1 MAAVDFSKPFKRMRS
16 LGEEGT
22 ETKKIGIYIACHG
35 ELIERTVKDP
45 RNVTINKQNLG
56 GYGCFSY
63 KVRDPSDHIRTAL
76 SLEHELEGYSFSQ
89 YEDIDHGVEDKYGV
103 KIDKEGACERF
114 CSTRGSWVL
123 KKYSYDAT
131 KRAFIIAFQG
141 RAIDMITCSREE
153 LESFIGGDL
162 TAEEDKHI
170 LDKFFAVRHKFF
182 DTQLLFNLIYL
193 FSKRGVTVANIL
205 DESCN
210 VQFKDKKR
218 VPKEDVF
225 PRGPSGYGGKR
236 TRKRKSRK
244 FTLESP
250 KYGTRVV

>member
-1 MAAVDFSKPFKRMRS
+1 MAAYDFSMPVKRMRS

-63 KVRDPSDHIRTAL
+63 KVREPSDHIRTAL
-76 SLEHELEGYSFSQ
+76 SLEHELVGYSLAQ
-89 YEDIDHGVEDKYGV
+89 YEDMDHGVEDKYGV
-103 KIDKEGACERF
+103 KIDKEGACESF

-131 KRAFIIAFQG
+131 KRTFIIAFQG
-141 RAIDMITCSREE
+141 RPMDMIACTRAE
-153 LESFIGGDL
+153 LEAFIGGTL
-162 TAEEDKHI
+162 SEEDKHI

-193 FSKRGVTVANIL
+193 FNKHQGVTVANIL

-210 VQFKDKKR
+210 VQFKDKKC
-218 VPKEDVF
+218 VPKEEVF
-225 PRGPSGYGGKR
+225 PRGTSGYGGKR
-236 TRKRKSRK
+236 TRKNRKSK
-244 FTLESP
+244 
-250 KYGTRVV
+250 TRRRLL

>member
-1 MAAVDFSKPFKRMRS
+1 MAAYDFSKPVERMRS

-35 ELIERTVKDP
+35 ELIERTVKNP

-63 KVRDPSDHIRTAL
+63 KVRDPSEHIRTAL
-76 SLEHELEGYSFSQ
+76 SLENELVGYSLAQ
-89 YEDIDHGVEDKYGV
+89 YEDMDHGVEDKYGV

-131 KRAFIIAFQG
+131 KRAFIIAFEG
-141 RAIDMITCSREE
+141 KTIDMVTCTRSE

-162 TAEEDKHI
+162 VEDKHI

-182 DTQLLFNLIYL
+182 DTQLLFNLIFL
-193 FSKRGVTVANIL
+193 FNKHRGVTVANIL

-210 VQFKDKKR
+210 VQFKDKKC
-218 VPKEDVF
+218 VPRDDVF
-225 PRGPSGYGGKR
+225 PRGTTGYGGKR
-236 TRKRKSRK
+236 TRISRNISKTKRKNK
-244 FTLESP
+244 HL
-250 KYGTRVV
+250 